1 MALGYENLIGCIIW
15 WDALILW
22 CYILLTDV
30 YEYPSF
36 SIRYDISI
44 IIPIKKYILL
54 YNVYNRNKNKNEKY
68 VEFQYLNVNK
78 IYSIWSVSYI

>member
-1 MALGYENLIGCIIW
+1 MGCIN
-15 WDALILW
+15 LMML
-22 CYILLTDV
+22 YLTYRRYV
-30 YEYPSF
+30 YEYWSF

-54 YNVYNRNKNKNEKY
+54 YNVYNINKNKNEKY